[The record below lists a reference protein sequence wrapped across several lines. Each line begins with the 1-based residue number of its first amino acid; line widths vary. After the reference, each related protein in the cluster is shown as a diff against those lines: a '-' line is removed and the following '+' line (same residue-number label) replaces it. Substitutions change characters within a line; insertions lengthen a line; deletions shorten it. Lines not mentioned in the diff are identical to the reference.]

1 MGHGGPRWMW
11 LYLGALEKGF
21 ALRCLR
27 ILALATGLR
36 INCRGVRAKAGDQ
49 FRGHWGISEEGVHG
63 LGQHGSSRG
72 APLVGPFF
80 LRTVSHPE
88 SLNPNRLADTL
99 PYKCLVL
106 ALGQVFRLVT
116 MTDFSSTCLLMI
128 AGKQSVPPHIE
139 CFIIDIFDILGS
151 VFLVILQEDL
161 WEPLCTPTLKL
172 RHL

>member
-1 MGHGGPRWMW
+1 MGGGRASRQRGLRQPRWIRGTSGGLCGRAERAKEVVVGDEVRQVMGDGPRWMW

-27 ILALATGLR
+27 SLALATGLR

-49 FRGHWGISEEGVHG
+49 FRGHCGISEEGVHG

-88 SLNPNRLADTL
+88 SLNPNYLADVL

-106 ALGQVFRLVT
+106 ALGQV
-116 MTDFSSTCLLMI
+116 S
-128 AGKQSVPPHIE
+128 A
-139 CFIIDIFDILGS
+139 
-151 VFLVILQEDL
+151 
-161 WEPLCTPTLKL
+161 CTV
-172 RHL
+172 